1 VVVEAVPFARPGA
14 HLSRDLDDL
23 LAWLA
28 TRMDK
33 SAVARLCR
41 VSWRTVGR
49 ACERGADSELDPDRL
64 DGLFRIGVDEISW
77 RKQHKY
83 LTLVVDHDRGKVI
96 WGAKG
101 KDAATLD
108 QFFDELGPERS
119 AQLSAVSLDL
129 GPAFLQ
135 LERGCTWHRA
145 MRISAAPHTVRT
157 PALSVTA
164 RASTFMVTMEHD
176 GSCFVVVLHG
186 TVAVIPRGNGPAVGV
201 GEAQAMV
208 WRPDHGFSAV
218 IDVTE
223 EEMARDRWV
232 ARNRPLDALADG
244 LAPSSTS
251 PRGVAV
257 RATVALSA
265 AALSLLMVFTPSSGG
280 DRPLTLIEGSASGS
294 GVAPT
299 STASSPGMAP
309 STTAVSGQMASTIVS
324 PVPEVAPPVPPPD
337 APAFSTAVGDCRG
350 SGEAAVVFKGTV
362 TNLDAIARRYRLHLR
377 ITDRSGA
384 TRHEIAP
391 VVDVAPQVEAAW
403 QVEAP
408 LVDRAGG
415 RCHLDGVEVL

>member
-1 VVVEAVPFARPGA
+1 MG
-14 HLSRDLDDL
+14 
-23 LAWLA
+23 
-28 TRMDK
+28 T
-33 SAVARLCR
+33 
-41 VSWRTVGR
+41 
-49 ACERGADSELDPDRL
+49 
-64 DGLFRIGVDEISW
+64 I
-77 RKQHKY
+77 
-83 LTLVVDHDRGKVI
+83 
-96 WGAKG
+96 
-101 KDAATLD
+101 
-108 QFFDELGPERS
+108 
-119 AQLSAVSLDL
+119 
-129 GPAFLQ
+129 
-135 LERGCTWHRA
+135 
-145 MRISAAPHTVRT
+145 AAPHTVRT

-176 GSCFVVVLHG
+176 GSCFVVVLQG
-186 TVAVIPRGNGPAVGV
+186 AVAVMPRENGPAVGV

-208 WRPDHGFSAV
+208 WRPDRGFSAV
-218 IDVTE
+218 VDVTA
-223 EEMARDRWV
+223 EEMASDRWV

-244 LAPSSTS
+244 LAPSSTG

-265 AALSLLMVFTPSSGG
+265 AALSLLMLFTPSSGG
-280 DRPLTLIEGSASGS
+280 DRPQTLIEGSASGS
-294 GVAPT
+294 GVALT
-299 STASSPGMAP
+299 STASSPGIAP
-309 STTAVSGQMASTIVS
+309 TTTTTAVSGQMASTIVS
-324 PVPEVAPPVPPPD
+324 PVPVVAPPVPPPD

-415 RCHLDGVEVL
+415 RCHLDGVEML